1 MTYYHDQI
9 RKIKNKGSVDFIKI
23 FDAGNVITLRLVDE
37 SDETV
42 YLLTEWRKKYRNMFG
57 TNFKMSKEKTKQ
69 WIKKDNL
76 DNPDQ
81 ILFMIYLEDKKIGN
95 IGTNLYDEKTNS
107 AELYNIMK
115 DPNLNYPG
123 LITTIEKVYLKWMFD
138 GLKLSKICGRLFSDN
153 YKMMN
158 VHLRCGWVIAGVI
171 PLKRKFNE
179 NGWIWDKMELKS
191 EDEWAERYNNAIE
204 LTRESLMKNF
214 GDIKY
219 EILIK

>member
-1 MTYYHDQI
+1 MTYYHDKI

-23 FDAGNVITLRLVDE
+23 FDGGNIITLRLVDE

-42 YLLTEWRKKYRNMFG
+42 HLLTEWRKKYRNMFG
-57 TNFKMSKEKTKQ
+57 TDFKMSEERTRR
-69 WIKKDNL
+69 WIRKDNL

-138 GLKLSKICGRLFSDN
+138 GLKLSKIRGRLFSEN

-158 VHLRCGWVIAGVI
+158 VHIRCGWVIANVI
-171 PLKRKFNE
+171 PLKRKFTE
-179 NGWIWDKMELKS
+179 DGLIWDEIELKS

-204 LTRESLMKNF
+204 LTRENLIKNF

-219 EILIK
+219 EIIIK